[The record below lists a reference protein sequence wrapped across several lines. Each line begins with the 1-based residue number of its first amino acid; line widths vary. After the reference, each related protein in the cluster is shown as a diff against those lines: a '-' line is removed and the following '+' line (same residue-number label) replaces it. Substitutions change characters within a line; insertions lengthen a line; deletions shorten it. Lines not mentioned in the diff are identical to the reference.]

1 MYEKDLPWNWKL
13 QDGKYFLTEFD
24 MNFGKNYMAF
34 YVFRNALNHTQY
46 EIRFQCP
53 KIARCD

>member
-34 YVFRNALNHTQY
+34 YVAIYTYIHFNIT
-46 EIRFQCP
+46 IS
-53 KIARCD
+53 I

>member
-13 QDGKYFLTEFD
+13 QDGKYFLTEFN

-34 YVFRNALNHTQY
+34 YVAIHNMKFDSNALQ
-46 EIRFQCP
+46 
-53 KIARCD
+53 

>member
-24 MNFGKNYMAF
+24 MNFGKNYMA
-34 YVFRNALNHTQY
+34 
-46 EIRFQCP
+46 IRFQCP
-53 KIARCD
+53 TIARCD